1 MGDAGNLTSVNPN
14 IIESVEVLKDA
25 SATAIYGSRGANGV
39 IMITTKNG
47 QKDHRN
53 VWFSGK
59 VGVGVFSDR
68 LDYWRDPVQ
77 MARLENEAYENGG
90 AEGPYTGKIWSD
102 GTYYPSI
109 AEIESGAWPFRT
121 KWADHVFRTSVTQ
134 DYSVGIEGS
143 GEKNRYYVSL
153 GYYDGEGMQYKDD
166 FEKYTVDMSYDHQV
180 ARNINLKTKA
190 GFVRGFRTYNNGT
203 SYGRNPLWPVYNG
216 IRALQANLFAVLR
229 DILFVYGQIHNTV
242 RFPNLNLDNSVHITN
257 LVFSILRN
265 ARALHVGE
273 APNMVVCWGGH
284 SINENEYLYARRV
297 GNQLGLRELNICTG
311 CGPGAMEAPMKGA
324 AVGHAQQRYKDS
336 RFIGMTEPS
345 IIAAEP
351 PNPLVNELIIMPD
364 IEKRLEAFVRI
375 AHGIIIFPGG
385 VGTAEELLYLLGILM
400 NPANKDQVLPLIL
413 TGPKESA
420 DYFRVLDEFV
430 VHTLG
435 ENARRHYRIIIDDAA
450 EVARQMK
457 KSMPLV
463 KENRRDTGDAY
474 SFNWSMRIAPD
485 LQMPFEPSH
494 ENMANLKLYPDQP
507 VEVLAADLRRAFS
520 GIVAGNVKE
529 VGIRAIEEFGPYKIN
544 GDKEIMRRM
553 DDLLQGFVAQHR
565 MKLPGSAYIPCY
577 EICT

>member
-1 MGDAGNLTSVNPN
+1 
-14 IIESVEVLKDA
+14 
-25 SATAIYGSRGANGV
+25 
-39 IMITTKNG
+39 MITHISPLG
-47 QKDHRN
+47 SMDMLSQ
-53 VWFSGK
+53 
-59 VGVGVFSDR
+59 
-68 LDYWRDPVQ
+68 
-77 MARLENEAYENGG
+77 LE
-90 AEGPYTGKIWSD
+90 
-102 GTYYPSI
+102 
-109 AEIESGAWPFRT
+109 
-121 KWADHVFRTSVTQ
+121 
-134 DYSVGIEGS
+134 
-143 GEKNRYYVSL
+143 
-153 GYYDGEGMQYKDD
+153 
-166 FEKYTVDMSYDHQV
+166 VDMLKRTASSDLYQLF
-180 ARNINLKTKA
+180 RNCSLAVLNSGSLTDNSKELLSRFENFDINVLRRERGVKLELINPPEEA
-190 GFVRGFRTYNNGT
+190 FVD
-203 SYGRNPLWPVYNG
+203 GRI

-494 ENMANLKLYPDQP
+494 ENMANLKLYPAQP